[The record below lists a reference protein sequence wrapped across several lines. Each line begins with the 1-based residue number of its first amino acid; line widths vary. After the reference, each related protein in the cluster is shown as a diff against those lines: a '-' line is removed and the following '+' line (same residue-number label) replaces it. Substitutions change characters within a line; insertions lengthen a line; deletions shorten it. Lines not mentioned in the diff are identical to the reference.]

1 MHRLTLNVGGRL
13 LDLSTPQIMG
23 IVNVTPDSF
32 YAASR
37 VAGEKALRQRFE
49 QIRQEGGSLIDLGA
63 YSSRPGAEVV
73 SPEDERERLRP
84 ALRLLREEYPEFVVS
99 VDTFRSEIARFAVEE
114 YGAHIIND
122 ISGGTLDSEMFAT
135 VARLQVP
142 YILMH
147 MRGTPETMQSL
158 CSYQD
163 VGLEVLDFFVQRSEE
178 LKAMG
183 LHDLIIDP
191 GFGFAKTLEQNY
203 QLMAYMPRLVEALG
217 LPLLVGISRKS
228 MIYKLLGTSPE
239 ESLTGTTALNM
250 YALMQGAHILRVHDV
265 RAAAETLLLYQK
277 LQEQS
282 PSTENTIWHYSRSLY
297 TPNPLDN

>member
-73 SPEDERERLRP
+73 SPENERERLRP

-282 PSTENTIWHYSRSLY
+282 PSTENTIWHYSRSPY

>member
-63 YSSRPGAEVV
+63 YSSRSGAEVV

-282 PSTENTIWHYSRSLY
+282 PSTENTIWHYSRSPY

>member
-63 YSSRPGAEVV
+63 YSSRSGAEVV

-282 PSTENTIWHYSRSLY
+282 PSTENTIWHYSRSPY
-297 TPNPLDN
+297 TSNPLDN

>member
-63 YSSRPGAEVV
+63 YSSRAGAEVV

>member
-63 YSSRPGAEVV
+63 YSSRSGAEVV

-84 ALRLLREEYPEFVVS
+84 ALHLLREEYPEFVVS

-282 PSTENTIWHYSRSLY
+282 PSTENTIWHYSRSPY
-297 TPNPLDN
+297 TSNPLDN

>member
-1 MHRLTLNVGGRL
+1 MQRLTLNVGGRL
-13 LDLSTPQIMG
+13 LDLSTPQVMG

-37 VAGEKALRQRFE
+37 VEGEVALRQRLE
-49 QIRQEGGSLIDLGA
+49 QIQQEGASIVDLGA
-63 YSSRPGAEVV
+63 YSSRSGAEVV
-73 SPEDERERLRP
+73 PPEEERERLRP
-84 ALRLLREEYPEFVVS
+84 ALRLLRDEYPELIVS
-99 VDTFRSEIARFAVEE
+99 VDTFRSEVARFAVEE

-122 ISGGTLDSEMFAT
+122 ISGGTLDADMFAT
-135 VARLQVP
+135 VAGLQVP

-158 CSYQD
+158 CNYEN

-178 LKAMG
+178 LRALG

-203 QLMAYMPRLVEALG
+203 QLMTYMPRLVEALG

-228 MIYKLLGTSPE
+228 MIYRLLGTTPE
-239 ESLTGTTALNM
+239 ESLTGTTALHM
-250 YALMQGAHILRVHDV
+250 YALMQGARILRVHDV
-265 RAAAETLLLYQK
+265 GAAVETLRLYQM
-277 LQEQS
+277 LQAQT
-282 PSTENTIWHYSRSLY
+282 PPAENPIWHYRH
-297 TPNPLDN
+297 NH

>member
-163 VGLEVLDFFVQRSEE
+163 LGLEVLDFFVQRSEE

-282 PSTENTIWHYSRSLY
+282 PSTENTIWHYSRSPY